1 MRLMQN
7 LHPDTR
13 ETYRER
19 LAPGLA
25 LLITIA
31 LAGPMVSL
39 VLTPLD
45 ASLALMVGAA
55 VSLVLV
61 VVSIALSPTIR
72 VVDGVLHAGRA
83 HIDAAWLGEPGEFSG
98 EEARARRTHQI
109 ARDGWNLLRG
119 GIDGVV
125 VVPVTDP
132 DDPVNSWTISSRT
145 PDRLAAAIRT
155 ARAQRG

>member
-7 LHPDTR
+7 TRPDTR

-19 LAPGLA
+19 LAPGLW
-25 LLITIA
+25 LLVTIA

-45 ASLALMVGAA
+45 PSLALVVGGA
-55 VSLVLV
+55 VSLALV
-61 VVSIALSPTIR
+61 TLSVALSPRIR
-72 VVDGVLHAGRA
+72 VADGVLHAGRA
-83 HIDAAWLGEPGEFSG
+83 HVDARWLGDAEHFSG
-98 EEARARRTHQI
+98 EDARARRTHAI
-109 ARDGWNLLRG
+109 DKDGWNLLRG

-125 VVPVTDP
+125 VVPITDP
-132 DDPVNSWTISSRT
+132 DDPVKSWTISSRT

-155 ARAQRG
+155 ACAESR

>member
-1 MRLMQN
+1 MQN
-7 LHPDTR
+7 TRPDTR

-19 LAPGLA
+19 LAPGLW
-25 LLITIA
+25 LLVTIA

-45 ASLALMVGAA
+45 ASLALMVGAV

-61 VVSIALSPTIR
+61 AASVVLSPTVR
-72 VVDGVLHAGRA
+72 VSDGVLYAGRA
-83 HIDAAWLGEPGEFSG
+83 HIDATWLGDPQDFIG

-119 GIDGVV
+119 GVDGVV

-132 DDPVNSWTISSRT
+132 DDPVSSWTLSSRT
-145 PDRLAAAIRT
+145 PDRLAAAIRS
-155 ARAQRG
+155 ARAERG

>member
-7 LHPDTR
+7 TRPDTR

-19 LAPGLA
+19 LAPGLW
-25 LLITIA
+25 LLVTIA

-45 ASLALMVGAA
+45 TSVALIVGVA

-61 VVSIALSPTIR
+61 TLSIALSPTIR
-72 VVDGVLHAGRA
+72 VADGVLYAGRA
-83 HIDAAWLGEPGEFSG
+83 HIDADWLGEPQEFRGED
-98 EEARARRTHQI
+98 ARARRTHAI

-119 GIDGVV
+119 GIEPVV

-132 DDPVNSWTISSRT
+132 ADPVNSWTLSSRT
-145 PDRLAAAIRT
+145 PDRLAAAIRA
-155 ARAQRG
+155 ARAGRS